1 MKRQEKRQLE
11 AALSEHYRQERDN
24 HAPEAGY
31 VESTAMAAATAA
43 REGSAR
49 GAGIAVFIS
58 AAVRHC
64 PRAFWL
70 APVFVIVLAVA
81 AAFADASPAEVQQA
95 MFVSGPVLAATC
107 LLGAFRS
114 MSCQMQEIEAA
125 CMHNAFSVACA
136 RLIVLSACALLGLAI
151 ACDVVS
157 EIVPAISA
165 AAYALAPFLV
175 SAAAGLALVRR
186 AASVNAAVSIAI
198 SSTVV
203 AALCIVLRGAAPQ
216 VYDAAL
222 LWVWFAAAAAAALW
236 CVKEGSSWGRLL
248 AQGYCPPQKQAYFNA
263 L

>member
-1 MKRQEKRQLE
+1 MRRQEKRRLE
-11 AALSEHYRQERDN
+11 TALNEYYKQERGH
-24 HAPEAGY
+24 HAPEAKY
-31 VESTAMAAATAA
+31 IENAAMAAAAAA
-43 REGSAR
+43 REGSPR
-49 GAGIAVFIS
+49 GAGIAAFIS

-70 APVFVIVLAVA
+70 APIFVIALAVVV
-81 AAFADASPAEVQQA
+81 AFADASPAEVQQA
-95 MFVSGPVLAATC
+95 MSVSGPILAATC

-114 MSCQMQEIEAA
+114 MSCQMQEIEAT
-125 CMHNAFSVACA
+125 CVHNALSVACA
-136 RLIVLSACALLGLAI
+136 RLIVLGACALLGLAV

-186 AASVNAAVSIAI
+186 AASVSATTCIAI
-198 SSTVV
+198 SSTAV
-203 AALCIVLRGAAPQ
+203 AALCIVLRVAAPHM
-216 VYDAAL
+216 YDAAL

-236 CVKEGSSWGRLL
+236 CVKEGSSWARLL
-248 AQGYCPPQKQAYFNA
+248 AQGYCPPQKQAYFSA